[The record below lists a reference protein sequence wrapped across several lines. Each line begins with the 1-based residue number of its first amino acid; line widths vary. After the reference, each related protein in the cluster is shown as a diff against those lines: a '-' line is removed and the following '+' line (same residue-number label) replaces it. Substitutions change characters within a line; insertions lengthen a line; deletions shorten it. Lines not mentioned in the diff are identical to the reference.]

1 MTVVV
6 GPWGAQETA
15 TWRHPSVDGPTGG
28 YAYQA
33 TAFASYVA
41 ERRVESPLHTH
52 DETVSILATIDE
64 VRGQLRRSARPALVP
79 VRRQGG

>member
-1 MTVVV
+1 MV

-15 TWRHPSVDGPTGG
+15 TWRHPSVDGPTDG
-28 YAYQA
+28 YAYQS

-41 ERRVESPLHTH
+41 EKRVESPLHTH

-64 VRGQLRRSARPALVP
+64 VRGQLHRSARPALVP